1 MFRDS
6 KLIEYHLK
14 NIFYHFQKYQIF
26 DGFGNRTGNLHIP
39 SPILYR
45 PCYGHLILFVL
56 IQPYLLCNI
65 LRAQEGENAKTLKT
79 EKLFFSKTVYMDFRC
94 TCYILFRLGIITREN
109 KNEELLQI
117 K

>member
-14 NIFYHFQKYQIF
+14 NIFYYFQKYQIF
-26 DGFGNRTGNLHIP
+26 DGFGSRTGNLHIP

-79 EKLFFSKTVYMDFRC
+79 EKLFFFENGLHGFSMYMLHFIQIRHN
-94 TCYILFRLGIITREN
+94 YKRKQKRRIITN
-109 KNEELLQI
+109 
-117 K
+117 